1 MDTSFVLL
9 IGAIAGAVGGWV
21 TSGMLRSISLGK
33 TADTIVGLVG
43 GVIAGY
49 WLHAML
55 PSLVGS
61 DSSDSLGA
69 TVSQAVAALVGGGFL
84 TAICALL
91 KDLVSPK
98 SAS

>member
-21 TSGMLRSISLGK
+21 TSGMLKSISLGK

-49 WLHAML
+49 WLHAAL

-61 DSSDSLGA
+61 ANGFSLGT
-69 TVSQAVAALVGGGFL
+69 TVSQIVGALVGGGIL
-84 TAICALL
+84 TAICALV

>member
-1 MDTSFVLL
+1 MDTLFVLL
-9 IGAIAGAVGGWV
+9 IGAIAGAVGGWI
-21 TSGMLRSISLGK
+21 TSGMLKGISLGK
-33 TADTIVGLVG
+33 ATDTIVGLVG
-43 GVIAGY
+43 GVIVGY
-49 WLHAML
+49 WLHAMF

>member
-1 MDTSFVLL
+1 MDTLFVLL

-21 TSGMLRSISLGK
+21 TSGILKSISLGK
-33 TADTIVGLVG
+33 TADTMVGLVG

-61 DSSDSLGA
+61 GNSLGA
-69 TVSQAVAALVGGGFL
+69 TVSQIVGALMGGGIL
-84 TAICALL
+84 TAICALV

>member
-1 MDTSFVLL
+1 MDTLFVLL
-9 IGAIAGAVGGWV
+9 IRTIAGAVGGWV
-21 TSGMLRSISLGK
+21 TSGMLKSISLGK
-33 TADTIVGLVG
+33 TADTMVGLVG

-61 DSSDSLGA
+61 DNSLAA
-69 TVSQAVAALVGGGFL
+69 TVSQIVGALVGGGIL
-84 TAICALL
+84 TAICALV

>member
-9 IGAIAGAVGGWV
+9 IGAIAGAVGGWI
-21 TSGMLRSISLGK
+21 TSGMLKGISLGN
-33 TADTIVGLVG
+33 
-43 GVIAGY
+43 
-49 WLHAML
+49 
-55 PSLVGS
+55 
-61 DSSDSLGA
+61 SSDSLGA

>member
-1 MDTSFVLL
+1 MDTSFILL
-9 IGAIAGAVGGWV
+9 IGAIAGAVGGWI
-21 TSGMLRSISLGK
+21 TSGMLKSISLGK

-43 GVIAGY
+43 GVVAGY

-61 DSSDSLGA
+61 DNSLGA
-69 TVSQAVAALVGGGFL
+69 TVSQIVGALVGGGIL
-84 TAICALL
+84 TAICALV